1 MQKETRILFL
11 IFVLLAAVAAAQE
24 KPSRLTVVGRDGK
37 QTEFSG
43 EQLRKMPR
51 QVVAVTDPHANAS
64 HQYEGVLL
72 SSLLSQV
79 GTPSGEALQ
88 GAEVRDYV
96 EATGEDNYKVI
107 FALVEL
113 DSMFPGQQSYCCRYD
128 GRQAATT
135 RPWPVTTSRSSGSA
149 SRALGPHVNHG
160 QRTPGTL
167 RPGLAK
173 TLKSRVR
180 LLRTFSAQTDHLQPL
195 PPGPN
200 FVPTGSRNRKVVK
213 GWYVGL
219 DVKQRR
225 AVEHVDIANAQL
237 MAVDSQQADGG
248 HADLVR
254 SSR

>member
-113 DSMFPGQQSYCCRYD
+113 DSMFQDNKVIVADMMD
-128 GRQAATT
+128 GKPLQPDHGPLQLVVPQDRRHARWVRMLTTVSVRQA
-135 RPWPVTTSRSSGSA
+135 P
-149 SRALGPHVNHG
+149 
-160 QRTPGTL
+160 
-167 RPGLAK
+167 
-173 TLKSRVR
+173 
-180 LLRTFSAQTDHLQPL
+180 
-195 PPGPN
+195 
-200 FVPTGSRNRKVVK
+200 
-213 GWYVGL
+213 
-219 DVKQRR
+219 
-225 AVEHVDIANAQL
+225 
-237 MAVDSQQADGG
+237 
-248 HADLVR
+248 
-254 SSR
+254 